1 MWAGHNLFIPTFPAS
16 LHPSCEPYCF
26 LHVYL
31 RVEWGLEL
39 IICFPHCLVPKAV
52 INFQVWCFIDI
63 STLSQ
68 TVWCTFIVS
77 AHRRLRQ
84 KGCRFKVSLNCI
96 VSPHLK
102 TNKNTSII
110 CHCYLRPCFLKS
122 STGPYL
128 KVPQSGMYISVVEGL
143 PSIQKALDL
152 IYSSTP
158 NSFFL
163 FSLSLFLF
171 FLFE

>member
-1 MWAGHNLFIPTFPAS
+1 MMHIYS
-16 LHPSCEPYCF
+16 LSTQE
-26 LHVYL
+26 
-31 RVEWGLEL
+31 
-39 IICFPHCLVPKAV
+39 AV
-52 INFQVWCFIDI
+52 
-63 STLSQ
+63 
-68 TVWCTFIVS
+68 
-77 AHRRLRQ
+77 Q

-158 NSFFL
+158 NSFFSFFSFFFFFFSFLNKENQFLKTTLKSMTLPLTL
-163 FSLSLFLF
+163 F
-171 FLFE
+171 